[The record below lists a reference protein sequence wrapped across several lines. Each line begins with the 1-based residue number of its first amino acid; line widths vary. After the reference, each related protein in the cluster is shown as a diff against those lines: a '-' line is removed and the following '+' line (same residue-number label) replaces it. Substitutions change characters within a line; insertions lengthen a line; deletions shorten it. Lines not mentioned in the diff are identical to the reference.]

1 MPYIQLQFRRDTS
14 TNWTSTNPLLA
25 SGEMGIELDT
35 HTFKIGDGISR
46 WNNLPYGG
54 LQGPAGPAGLIPP
67 SGSVPGQVLT
77 YVGPNASNIA
87 WQMPN
92 SSSGNRAIIK
102 ATKTA
107 TNFDFQDA
115 SVTLPGLFGSSYQ
128 PINGTSDTNGFS
140 ILLNPSFTMANI
152 PSILGTI
159 SYWDGFKMTYMQI
172 KFGNSSTSN
181 AVRASVTP
189 TNNLSS
195 VNLNSLPTYGAPL
208 LLTVDGISSSSFSG
222 VTNISSSIAPLN
234 YAIIVY
240 LEIVI

>member
-35 HTFKIGDGISR
+35 HTFKIGDGTSR

-67 SGSVPGQVLT
+67 SASAPGQVLT
-77 YVGPNASNIA
+77 YIGPNPSNIS
-87 WQMPN
+87 WQTPT
-92 SSSGNRAIIK
+92 SSTGNRAIIK
-102 ATKTA
+102 ATKA
-107 TNFDFQDA
+107 STNFNFQDA
-115 SVTLPGLFGSSYQ
+115 TLTLPACFGSGYQ

-140 ILLNPSFTMANI
+140 ILLNSNFTMATI
-152 PSILGTI
+152 PSMLGTV
-159 SYWDGFKMTYMQI
+159 SYWDGTKMTYMQI

-181 AVRASVTP
+181 AVRATVTP
-189 TNNLSS
+189 TNSLSS
-195 VNLNSLPTYGAPL
+195 VNINGLPTYGAPL
-208 LLTVDGISSSSFSG
+208 LLTVDGISSSSFIG
-222 VTNISSSIAPLN
+222 VTNISSGIAPLN

-240 LEIVI
+240 LQIVN